1 MPRRPSWPAA
11 ATSPASCSEALADF
25 REVGRASR
33 RRRRRS
39 RHGSSLWRYAPRR
52 GGGQANGSGTLAEY
66 SASDI
71 SSRRSA
77 LGGATA
83 LMCGCTDNGSKMQH
97 SFRSWV
103 ANWSACSRPAITCSW
118 GQLRE
123 GNRYSQQR
131 GAIEIAAWPRR
142 PRGYERFQRRE
153 GLAASAQ
160 HTGQR
165 SKVKTA
171 ANSALVSSPLVILP
185 AWRNVRHMEIR
196 VLTSCSAA
204 SGWLASVQVR
214 STELPRRL
222 HSALF
227 ATNTSSHQPQAL
239 SQLANQQHSSNGD
252 ADEPRVHTA
261 VPGDLP
267 RRPSGDTRAPR
278 AHGRPRRGDP
288 LDNRSYS
295 PAQPAPV
302 CGLCCDRISIAHR
315 VPHAFRVL
323 ATGNVLPSP
332 ITLL

>member
-1 MPRRPSWPAA
+1 MSG
-11 ATSPASCSEALADF
+11 T
-25 REVGRASR
+25 
-33 RRRRRS
+33 
-39 RHGSSLWRYAPRR
+39 WRY
-52 GGGQANGSGTLAEY
+52 
-66 SASDI
+66 
-71 SSRRSA
+71 
-77 LGGATA
+77 
-83 LMCGCTDNGSKMQH
+83 
-97 SFRSWV
+97 
-103 ANWSACSRPAITCSW
+103 
-118 GQLRE
+118 
-123 GNRYSQQR
+123 
-131 GAIEIAAWPRR
+131 
-142 PRGYERFQRRE
+142 
-153 GLAASAQ
+153 
-160 HTGQR
+160 
-165 SKVKTA
+165 
-171 ANSALVSSPLVILP
+171 
-185 AWRNVRHMEIR
+185 R

-214 STELPRRL
+214 STELPGRL

-302 CGLCCDRISIAHR
+302 CGLCCDRISTAHR

-323 ATGNVLPSP
+323 ATGNVSPSP
-332 ITLL
+332 TTLLYDTTCKFCWAVGSGCSIGTVGLRCQISDRNLMCQEDTQRTLRRVTRCHCTSSTCS